1 MFSVRGEF
9 VQSISEA
16 NLNQLL
22 DKLYQKAV
30 MNTEEMDAARAKPKA
45 DRARDVMD
53 NVRCKG
59 SQASQSLIDSLR
71 EVDQYLFKNLGLG

>member
-1 MFSVRGEF
+1 
-9 VQSISEA
+9 
-16 NLNQLL
+16 
-22 DKLYQKAV
+22 

-71 EVDQYLFKNLGLG
+71 EVDQYLFKNLGLGWYWNEEEIIKMEAIVFTVLFM

>member
-1 MFSVRGEF
+1 
-9 VQSISEA
+9 
-16 NLNQLL
+16 
-22 DKLYQKAV
+22 